1 MIFLIFVL
9 IGCSCAEQTCEK
21 TGNPNPIVFSRPGDV
36 NLGYVAQLSSSSP
49 NSYCEVSSKPIYF
62 QTADLISYFIAQI
75 NRNDAILPNVT
86 LGFTVLDGCEDWE
99 VNLARVWSLLLDS
112 CHGIPAGKSPGKLIG
127 MIGLSFS
134 SFSVAVSGSLGIHR
148 IPHIGIQ
155 ATSDE
160 LSDKSR

>member
-1 MIFLIFVL
+1 MFLIIFVL
-9 IGCSCAEQTCEK
+9 IGCACAEQTCEK
-21 TGNPNPIVFSRPGDV
+21 TGIPNPIVFSRPGDV
-36 NLGYVAQLSSSSP
+36 NLGYVAQLSMSHQG
-49 NSYCEVSSKPIYF
+49 YCDVSSDRSQY
-62 QTADLISYFIAQI
+62 ADLMSYAVAQI

-86 LGFTVLDGCEDWE
+86 LGFTVLDGCLDWE

-112 CHGIPAGKSPGKLIG
+112 CHAIPAGKASGKLIG
-127 MIGLSFS
+127 MIGPLYS
-134 SFSVAVSGSLGIHR
+134 SFSVAVSGALGIHR